1 MDQIRTSV
9 LRGHFCASPQPAP
22 LLFNQLP
29 PLYFKKGKQ
38 QTKPALHG
46 GGSLGSADVRQI
58 NTWMVS
64 EAVTGF
70 LEADWQIGVTEDGL
84 SGRANLKQDLL
95 IYFHTATRDDHKRTK
110 YVCRSASGH
119 NFRVFVFLMSPSDG
133 LVVVGVHS
141 AKFPNEKV
149 RLVGFVCTFPLC
161 FCNWRVS
168 IHSYRFLFVFSV
180 FSENAPKFKTILW
193 QQGSFSEAIKYCRF
207 KNNKHK
213 NVKYLKILIYLPK
226 IQQSCPQ

>member
-1 MDQIRTSV
+1 MDQIRTCV
-9 LRGHFCASPQPAP
+9 LRGLFCASPQPAP

-29 PLYFKKGKQ
+29 PLYFKKGKKK

-46 GGSLGSADVRQI
+46 GGSPGSADVRQI

-64 EAVTGF
+64 EAVKGF

-95 IYFHTATRDDHKRTK
+95 IYLHTATCDDHKRTK
-110 YVCRSASGH
+110 YVCRSASRH
-119 NFRVFVFLMSPSDG
+119 NFRVFVFLISPSDG

-149 RLVGFVCTFPLC
+149 RLVGFVCTFPLY
-161 FCNWRVS
+161 FCN
-168 IHSYRFLFVFSV
+168 
-180 FSENAPKFKTILW
+180 
-193 QQGSFSEAIKYCRF
+193 
-207 KNNKHK
+207 
-213 NVKYLKILIYLPK
+213 
-226 IQQSCPQ
+226 